1 MVLYKVKV
9 QSLQGYRFVIWCCWI
24 SWFSFDV
31 SESGFAVLF
40 WILSHGTGLHWNL
53 WRATRTNQSVELLKV
68 KKLNSRN
75 PRDQLKTH
83 MDSLS
88 RQQQPQLQRNF
99 IVRLVSSRSSP
110 ACPFWCCQKSLRCRT
125 FWPLYRSPEW
135 RSQSTRDIQKVQKL
149 TRFHKSG
156 NEYVTSKNE
165 SFMILIWILEKDKG
179 PRLHDYNITTQ
190 DTPDT
195 FRSRLDSQ
203 IPTLE
208 KLARSKDYLALCI
221 RGCWSIGLSH
231 DVQRWNHYS
240 FTGQ

>member
-1 MVLYKVKV
+1 ML
-9 QSLQGYRFVIWCCWI
+9 LNLLIFVWCFRK
-24 SWFSFDV
+24 WFC
-31 SESGFAVLF
+31 
-40 WILSHGTGLHWNL
+40 
-53 WRATRTNQSVELLKV
+53 
-68 KKLNSRN
+68 
-75 PRDQLKTH
+75 
-83 MDSLS
+83 
-88 RQQQPQLQRNF
+88 
-99 IVRLVSSRSSP
+99 
-110 ACPFWCCQKSLRCRT
+110 CPFLNLESWNGSSLEPLASDANKPKRWIVESQTTEFKKSTRPTKDAYGQPFTLTTASASEKLYCASCFFSEFAGAPFLMLSKSLRCRT
-125 FWPLYRSPEW
+125 CWPLYRSPEW

-149 TRFHKSG
+149 TGFHKSG

-231 DVQRWNHYS
+231 DIQRWNHYS
-240 FTGQ
+240 FTSP